1 MGCLTGLGV
10 SPIGTG
16 GPSAFAKPVV
26 MVALNG
32 AQSEPVGGSSLGQW
46 EREAGPFVALPRVSS
61 WSPEVELVVNH
72 HKVL

>member
-1 MGCLTGLGV
+1 
-10 SPIGTG
+10 
-16 GPSAFAKPVV
+16 

-46 EREAGPFVALPRVSS
+46 EREAGPFVVLPRVSS
-61 WSPEVELVVNH
+61 WSPEVERVVNH